1 MIISNT
7 DQSYSKVLA
16 TLLESHS
23 WQSPLYTQSAFHF
36 HRQRP
41 LDEVMKVEDRS
52 FIVLWEGE
60 PVIGFRGAAVTSDSK
75 TDLVFGEVPCIA
87 LENKPKLTAKAAKT
101 FSQEFDRFAEDVS
114 GSIWYRDF
122 MIEGVLTSLS
132 THLLQKGAIAK
143 PIFSQVID
151 LKDEKSVQKS
161 SIRKSYKSLINWGIR
176 ELKPKVF
183 DASNLTWN
191 KMKLFR
197 ELHIREAGR
206 ETRSVESWRRQ
217 FEMVQADRAF
227 VLFGHI
233 NDELVSA
240 GYFIYSKTNCY
251 YGSSASNRD
260 LFDKSLF
267 HAIMWTAILHAKE
280 LGCKWFEVGEQLF
293 PNHPI
298 NKLPTKKEFGIS
310 KFKAGFG
317 GMTRMF
323 LDLKLDYSAKK
334 KDN

>member
-1 MIISNT
+1 
-7 DQSYSKVLA
+7 
-16 TLLESHS
+16 
-23 WQSPLYTQSAFHF
+23 
-36 HRQRP
+36 
-41 LDEVMKVEDRS
+41 MKVEDRS

-176 ELKPKVF
+176 ELDPRVY
-183 DASNLTWN
+183 DAATITWE
-191 KMKLFR
+191 LIDQFR
-197 ELHIREAGR
+197 QLHIRESGR
-206 ETRSVESWRRQ
+206 ETRSEESWRRQ
-217 FEMVQADRAF
+217 LDMVQAGEAF
-227 VLFGHI
+227 IVLGHL
-233 NDELVSA
+233 NGELVSS
-240 GYFIYSKTNCY
+240 GFFIYSKTNCY
-251 YGSSASNRD
+251 YGSSASRRD
-260 LFDKSLF
+260 LFDKPLF
-267 HAIMWTAILHAKE
+267 HAIMWTAISHVKE
-280 LGCKWFEVGEQLF
+280 LGCKWFEVGEQLY
-293 PNHPI
+293 PNHPSE
-298 NKLPTKKEFGIS
+298 KPPTKKELGIS
-310 KFKAGFG
+310 EFKAGFG

-323 LDLKLDYSAKK
+323 LDLKLDCS
-334 KDN
+334 